1 MQEMMYYTELV
12 EKKESSSVSFVT
24 TSEIGA
30 VSEAYNNDSINFLS
44 FFFVDELRKASL
56 IPRSI

>member
-1 MQEMMYYTELV
+1 MMYYTELV